1 MKKLVGALF
10 GLALASFGFAED
22 RVYTMKTYTLGT
34 LDRATPANSTMVTTQ
49 DALFIPGMTL
59 DQFVADKY
67 AVYGIFCGR
76 SVGAAFKSPV
86 GMYSFQPHLDEAG
99 SIDRAIGIMCLH
111 EDPYTKGV
119 TLEFTNGP
127 DGLHVKGL
135 YASYINWYD
144 WNYKF
149 TQLLEDGTYKRNGNN
164 STLATSFDAQAY
176 GVCGLRASLFIPAS
190 EPLTIW
196 TNPAGE
202 PVLTLDDIQ
211 GYTFTAYEAG
221 SSIDLKGARV
231 NGYNT
236 RLERGADGSVERI
249 VTEFQLL
256 DDRYIKGVI
265 VELTNGPD
273 GVQAKALAARYFA
286 VANGAS
292 LGDVMMNADGT
303 FNGTGAPV
311 ASSYSTGNYGLYE
324 LMATPPAPSVELVL
338 DRTQTWSE
346 LTAGVDLGARD
357 LVVNVKVTGTDAP
370 VLTFDTPIDR
380 VTMNFIGTEG
390 ATTASLVQGA
400 GCTAFTVDQLNVTK
414 ELRLGLDVALAPA
427 AVDVASGTR
436 LVYQATGEAT
446 VASQVTGGGGVEV
459 ASGVLTFNAAQSSY
473 TGGTWVKA
481 GATVKPGRGAVAV
494 GTMRLGPFGMASAGN
509 AIHLEAGAVYDVN
522 GIDRASC
529 WVEVASDEAIV
540 NSGEPRSMEKAQMH
554 GLILAADVT
563 LTPRSTYSIVTPD
576 LLMPGSLVLNGHT
589 LTIMGEDTLFAMR
602 TSDNAIT
609 GAGTIEVAEGCFYFD
624 SSQVNAPQATLQI
637 EPEAVVT
644 NRANMNWGRIVNNGT
659 FVFDPQNNS
668 NQVYAAAC
676 EGAGTYVKTG
686 PNRGNMTFAANAD
699 RIFSTYVVEQGTL
712 GVWRSIRGQGN
723 PYGFIT
729 DDEPDVNTLVDVKP
743 GATFDLGGALDLN
756 ATARLAGEGVGGRGA
771 LVNTGAAIGTGKSQL
786 TQIIV
791 AEDALVGGTAEFGL
805 LGPGYAPT
813 RLDLRD
819 KTLTTCNPHF
829 FLRACT
835 ITGTGTLAVTNGLLE
850 FLAGTTVQDAFSLY
864 VGPNGSFKS
873 AIDVAVR
880 DFASYGTFANAPRI
894 TASGTVTATGVAV
907 PRLALADG
915 ATVAIADLEA
925 PLAVSQ
931 ELTGTGVVTLDLEGL
946 VPSGASTPLFAAPA
960 GTNLAG
966 VTFKGVHVPNGYR
979 ISRVNTLPHLSRSG
993 LEIFLR

>member
-34 LDRATPANSTMVTTQ
+34 LDRATPANSTMVTAQ

-67 AVYGIFCGR
+67 AVYGIFCGS
-76 SVGAAFKSPV
+76 SVAPAFKSSA
-86 GMYSFQPHLDEAG
+86 GMYSFQTHLDASG
-99 SIDRAIGIMCLH
+99 SIDRAIGIICQM
-111 EDPYTKGV
+111 EPPYTKGV
-119 TLEFTNGP
+119 TLEFTNGS

-135 YASYINWYD
+135 YASYVQQLN
-144 WNYKF
+144 WNYQF
-149 TQLLEDGTYKRNGNN
+149 TQLQADGTYKRNGNN
-164 STLATSFDAQAY
+164 STLATSFGASAY

-211 GYTFTAYEAG
+211 DYSFTAYEAG
-221 SSIDLKGARV
+221 TAVDLRGTQV

-236 RLERGADGSVERI
+236 RLERAADGSVERI

-256 DDRYIKGVI
+256 DDRYIKGVV
-265 VELTNGPD
+265 VEFTNGAD
-273 GVQAKALAARYFA
+273 GVQAKALAARYLT
-286 VANGAS
+286 VANGFG
-292 LGDVMMNADGT
+292 LGDAMMNADGT
-303 FNGTGAPV
+303 FNGT
-311 ASSYSTGNYGLYE
+311 ASTVTTSYASGNYGVYE
-324 LMATPPAPSVELVL
+324 LTATPPAPSVELVL
-338 DRTQTWSE
+338 DRTQTWSD

-370 VLTFDTPIDR
+370 VLTLDAPVDR
-380 VTMNFIGTEG
+380 ATMNFIGTEG
-390 ATTASLVQGA
+390 ATAASLVQGA

-414 ELRLGLDVALAPA
+414 DLHLGLDAALAPA

-436 LVYQATGEAT
+436 LVYAATGEAT
-446 VASQVTGGGGVEV
+446 VASTVTGGGGVGV
-459 ASGVLTFNAAQSSY
+459 ASGVITFNAQQSSY

-481 GATVKPGRGAVAV
+481 GATVKPGRGSVV
-494 GTMRLGPFGMASAGN
+494 SGNMRLGPFGMVSTAN
-509 AIHLEAGAVYDVN
+509 AIHLEEGAFYDVN
-522 GIDRASC
+522 GIDASSAF
-529 WVEVASDEAIV
+529 VEIAGDEAIV
-540 NSGEPRSMEKAQMH
+540 NNGEPRDMNKAQMH
-554 GLILAADVT
+554 GVLLAADAT
-563 LTPRSTYSIVTPD
+563 LTPNGTYNIVTPGHD
-576 LLMPGSLVLNGHT
+576 LQGLIGLNGHT
-589 LTIMGEDTLFAMR
+589 LTIQGDGTFAMR
-602 TSDNAIT
+602 CTDNVIN
-609 GAGTIEVAEGCFYFD
+609 GPGTLKLASGSLYFD
-624 SSQVNAPQATLQI
+624 WAQVVASAATLQI

-644 NRANMNWGRIVNNGT
+644 NRANMNWGRIVNKGT

-805 LGPGYAPT
+805 LGPDYAPT

-829 FLRACT
+829 FLRTCT

-979 ISRVNTLPHLSRSG
+979 ISRVNTLPHLSRGG